1 MFQSL
6 SEFYN
11 SDIWRKFRA
20 GEIEQRRNKSDGIL
34 YCEYSGEP
42 LINSFDIVA
51 HHKTPLTMQN
61 VNDFSVSLNPS
72 NIMLVSHKAHNEI
85 HKRFGYCT
93 ERKVYYVYGA
103 PCSGKTT
110 FVNSIKGNS
119 DIVCDID
126 NIWECIT
133 GNARYDKPNALRQNV
148 FEIQRCIFT
157 MIKNRYPRVGGWE
170 RAFIIDGG
178 AAKTPRNNR
187 INDLGAE
194 AIFINTDKETCLQRL
209 ATDPQRTAAQK
220 AEWIKYIDKWFEE
233 YQA

>member
-20 GEIEQRRNKSDGIL
+20 GLIEERRNINDGIL
-34 YCEYSGEP
+34 YCEYSGVP
-42 LINSFDIVA
+42 LLNSFEIVA

-119 DIVCDID
+119 DIVCDVD
-126 NIWECIT
+126 NIWQCIT
-133 GNARYDKPNALRQNV
+133 GGERYEKPNALKTNM
-148 FEIQRCIFT
+148 FEVRRCIIS
-157 MIKNRYPRVGGWE
+157 MIKSRFGKWE
-170 RAFIIDGG
+170 RAFVIDGG
-178 AAKTPRNNR
+178 AAKTPRNNL
-187 INDLGAE
+187 ISDLGAE
-194 AIFINTDKETCLQRL
+194 PIFINTDKETCLQRL

-220 AEWIKYIDKWFEE
+220 VEWRNYIDKWFNE